1 MPKKILLAEKS
12 DAIRSIAES
21 ILHQNGYDAISASSI
36 EKAKELI
43 ITTQPNMVVLGADLI
58 DSDGKYLYDSLEE
71 NPMTASLPVLLIA
84 DPSGRSLSYP
94 DEVIL
99 PRPFDPKDFLERV
112 RLFIGGGIEKQ
123 PLEKVETIDPFAS
136 GSIDDEFLDAALGID
151 NIDVEASEV
160 MDKNFMTGKLKIP
173 QSAEKQAGFEIH
185 QPEDDDSAKKI
196 ENQKVESLM
205 IREDSKSAA
214 VKTTGHSELSSS
226 SSQIE
231 IAPDQY
237 GLINPDQPHAE
248 SENRHS
254 PHDYDWFIK
263 EMQKEASSLIETP
276 VKRESLNLKPN
287 SDSIEPVGAPQL
299 PQESE
304 RHQPEAADPVIQPGG
319 VEQFI
324 EEFKKEIVNITA
336 SPAET
341 TGASKGGYNKS
352 QSFLE
357 SEPVIDQSEIRHFSN
372 YLAELLAERLAKE
385 IVAKIDAEEIY
396 RIAKDDILRLLAEKN
411 TPPR

>member
-58 DSDGKYLYDSLEE
+58 DSEGKYLYDSLEE

-84 DPSGRSLSYP
+84 DPSGRSLPYP

-123 PLEKVETIDPFAS
+123 PQEKIETIDPFAS
-136 GSIDDEFLDAALGID
+136 ASIDDEFLDVALGID

-160 MDKNFMTGKLKIP
+160 MDKSFMTGKLKIP
-173 QSAEKQAGFEIH
+173 EPTEKQAGFEIH
-185 QPEDDDSAKKI
+185 QPEVDDSANKI

-205 IREDSKSAA
+205 IREEVKSAA
-214 VKTTGHSELSSS
+214 VKKGDHSDSSV

-237 GLINPDQPHAE
+237 GLINPGQSTG
-248 SENRHS
+248 SENKHS

-276 VKRESLNLKPN
+276 VKTEPLNLKPN
-287 SDSIEPVGAPQL
+287 SDSIEPISIPQP
-299 PQESE
+299 PQEFG
-304 RHQPEAADPVIQPGG
+304 QDKPETTEPVIKLGG
-319 VEQFI
+319 VDQFI

-341 TGASKGGYNKS
+341 TGISKELHDKS
-352 QSFLE
+352 LPFSE
-357 SEPVIDQSEIRHFSN
+357 TEPVIDPSEIRHFSN